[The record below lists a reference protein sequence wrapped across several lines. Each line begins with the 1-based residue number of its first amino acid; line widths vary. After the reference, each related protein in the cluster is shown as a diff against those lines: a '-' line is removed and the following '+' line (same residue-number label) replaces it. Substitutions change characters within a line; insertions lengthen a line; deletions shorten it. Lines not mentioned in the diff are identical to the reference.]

1 MHDTTEKRSVSFAV
15 AKDHLSALT
24 SEINESGQ
32 SLVVTRHAKPWV
44 EIRPLAYRS
53 VPESPIVIHPMHP
66 SILVP
71 DLDKLFE
78 GYDGSYQPQEDGFA
92 NPAGDEDL

>member
-1 MHDTTEKRSVSFAV
+1 MRDTGEKKSVSFAV

-53 VPESPIVIHPMHP
+53 VPDNPIVIHPVRP
-66 SILVP
+66 SVTVP
-71 DLDKLFE
+71 DLDALFE

-92 NPAGDEDL
+92 APAGEEEL